1 MLVISGNLILTGAWT
16 TMFCRIKIYKRW
28 LCAIVHTFCSID
40 CSHLKLKNYIL
51 RLLVSVFLHNLIDIE
66 TFPFSSEF

>member
-40 CSHLKLKNYIL
+40 CSHLKLKKLHPTTFCFCVPPQPHRHRDI
-51 RLLVSVFLHNLIDIE
+51 SVFV
-66 TFPFSSEF
+66 